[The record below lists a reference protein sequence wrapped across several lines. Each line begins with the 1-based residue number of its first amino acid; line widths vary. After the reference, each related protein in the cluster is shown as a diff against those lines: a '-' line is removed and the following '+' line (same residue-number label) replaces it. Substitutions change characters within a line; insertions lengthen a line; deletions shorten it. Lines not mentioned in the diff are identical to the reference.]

1 MKIRR
6 ASMVCLVWMCGA
18 CVAESDDSG
27 GSSEGGSESSGSA
40 PTEGAADGCTNT
52 VVLGR
57 YPDDTCTPGTE
68 MGTVTLDL
76 AVSCG
81 VWSRDSP
88 MGTKDDSFTRY
99 QCYEDRLCF
108 TVHPGSASCEVGG
121 EDADI
126 ELMAG
131 VCQPDKNVVPGI
143 TPHTKILS
151 GLAGCPAAPEGFACP
166 NSAVGEATPGVVA
179 CSG

>member
-1 MKIRR
+1 
-6 ASMVCLVWMCGA
+6 MVCLVWMCGA

-121 EDADI
+121 
-126 ELMAG
+126 

-151 GLAGCPAAPEGFACP
+151 GLAGCPAVPEGFACP
-166 NSAVGEATPGVVA
+166 SSAVGEATPGVVA